1 MERDNNSYLG
11 VSLKSLLHVL
21 LRLKI
26 DVSKVL
32 QSVQREHI
40 KGMTDLLLLGKVIMY
55 DFNQCDLLSA

>member
-26 DVSKVL
+26 DVGKVL
-32 QSVQREHI
+32 QLVQREHI
-40 KGMTDLLLLGKVIMY
+40 KGMTDLLLLGKVIVY
-55 DFNQCDLLSA
+55 DFDQCDLLSV